1 MDLLITLKT
10 SYRSLPF
17 FVLAFGLLMT
27 SCVDQTEKFKE
38 ELEGDFGNSGGSSS
52 GGSSARVVSE
62 QNIIKGAHIKN
73 FNQINMS
80 FSKLTGITRSH
91 PSVTDVM
98 GQILN
103 QLPASNDLSAFTP
116 FHQISIT
123 RLAFT
128 YCELFIDNDPSFS
141 TFDYGS
147 MGSSELADAI
157 IYRFLDEIPEDE
169 PTKYDTLRSEMVSLL
184 DNEDVD
190 QAGPLVD
197 ESGVDRATLKRRLS
211 KMSCSLTLS
220 SSFVTLI

>member
-1 MDLLITLKT
+1 MDLLVSVKAT
-10 SYRSLPF
+10 YRALPHLV
-17 FVLAFGLLMT
+17 FVLGFLTT
-27 SCVDQTEKFKE
+27 SCVEQAGKFKE
-38 ELEGDFGNSGGSSS
+38 ELDDKHGSS
-52 GGSSARVVSE
+52 GGSGSGGNVPRVVTE
-62 QNIIKGAHIKN
+62 QNMIKGAHIKN

-80 FSKLTGITRSH
+80 FSKLTGIKRSH
-91 PSVTDVM
+91 LSITDVM

-128 YCELFIDNDPSFS
+128 YCELFIDNDPLFS
-141 TFDYGS
+141 GFDYDR

-157 IYRFLDEIPEDE
+157 IIRFLDEAPEDE
-169 PTKYDTLRSEMVSLL
+169 PNRYDTLRSELISLL
-184 DNEDVD
+184 ENEDID
-190 QAGPLVD
+190 QTGPLVD
-197 ESGVDRATLKRRLS
+197 ESGIDQATLKKRLS